1 MSEILNF
8 IGSVGNFVL
17 PIFVFL
23 TMLNVGLTQTLE
35 DFSEYITDWQ
45 FFGRML
51 LANFILSPLVMWGLL
66 QFFSLSQSLEIGLII
81 FSMAA
86 GAPFLIKLTQFS
98 QHDVAL
104 GATLMMVLV
113 IGTSLFVP
121 FAIPILLPGISVD
134 GWTIFTTLVQQLI
147 LPVIIGLI
155 LHYFWKDFAN
165 KIQPWVGKIS
175 NITLWIVVG
184 GILIGELEGLFQI
197 IGEGAILASVVFIL
211 IVTLGGFF
219 MGGTNKSD
227 HLQDVG
233 AVGTGQRNTAACMII
248 AAQNFSGTP
257 EVLLIITVANTL
269 GIILLIYTAKYL
281 SKDNQI
287 EVADKKI

>member
-1 MSEILNF
+1 M
-8 IGSVGNFVL
+8 
-17 PIFVFL
+17 
-23 TMLNVGLTQTLE
+23 E

-165 KIQPWVGKIS
+165 KIQPWVGRIS

-197 IGEGAILASVVFIL
+197 IGEGAILASVIFIL
-211 IVTLGGFF
+211 IVTILGFF
-219 MGGTNKSD
+219 MGGSNEAD
-227 HLQDVG
+227 HLQDIG

-269 GIILLIYTAKYL
+269 GIILLIYIAKFL
-281 SKDNQI
+281 SKDNHI
-287 EVADKKI
+287 EVVNSK